1 MRFHGSNIAIA
12 AAVALALAHAANADD
27 AVPAKAALPSV
38 SEVLGAS
45 GLTLT
50 GYVDATYA
58 AQNND
63 TTKQDYSTFALQQAA
78 FTFSKQPTTGFGA
91 LANVIAG
98 QNPYSATGFGSTPAG
113 QGAST
118 TGIYVLQGFV
128 QYARGA
134 WLAQGGKFSTL
145 AGAEV
150 AAPIGNYNTTRS
162 ILFAYEPVTNTGV
175 RVTYAAT
182 DKINVILGVNNGW
195 TNSQD
200 TADSAAKTVEAGLA
214 YTPSK
219 TFAWT
224 LQGYYGRD
232 DLNYAD
238 ANGAIKG
245 NIGLLDTVLT
255 WSATSVLTLVG
266 TVDYGRVQSTAF
278 TPSAS
283 WYGAAL
289 YGNYAISDLW
299 RVALRGEYF
308 DDQNGYLTKN
318 FDANYLGSSQRLKEV
333 TLTLGYAPLKSVEVR
348 LEGRYDEPDKV
359 ADAQLVPKTYQG
371 WLEAIY
377 KF

>member
-1 MRFHGSNIAIA
+1 MRVYPVYIAIA
-12 AAVALALAHAANADD
+12 AAVTLALARAANADD
-27 AVPAKAALPSV
+27 AAAAKPTVSSV
-38 SEVLGAS
+38 AEILEAS

-50 GYVDATYA
+50 GYVDGTYA
-58 AQNND
+58 AQHND
-63 TTKQDYSTFALQQAA
+63 TTKKDYSTFALQQAA
-78 FTFSKQPTTGFGA
+78 FTLSKLPTTGFGA

-98 QNPYSATGFGSTPAG
+98 QSPYSATGIGSTPAG

-118 TGIYVLQGFV
+118 TGVYLLQGFV
-128 QYARGA
+128 QYASGA
-134 WLAQGGKFSTL
+134 WLVQGGKFSTL

-150 AAPIGNYNTTRS
+150 AAPTGNYNTTRS
-162 ILFAYEPVTNTGV
+162 ILFAYEPVTNTGL

-232 DLNYAD
+232 DLNFAD
-238 ANGAIKG
+238 ANGALRG
-245 NIGLLDTVLT
+245 NIGLLNTVLT
-255 WSATSVLTLVG
+255 WSATGALTLVG
-266 TVDYGRVQSTAF
+266 TADYGRVQSTSLS
-278 TPSAS
+278 PSAS

-289 YGNYAISDLW
+289 YGNYALSDLW

-308 DDQNGYLTKN
+308 NDHNGYLTKN
-318 FDANYLGSSQRLKEV
+318 FDANYLGNAQRLKEV
-333 TLTLGYAPLKSVEVR
+333 TLTFGYDPIKSVELR
-348 LEGRYDEPDKV
+348 LEGRYDEPSKV